1 MNQPKVVLALRLMK
15 MLQNNETLTIDEFA
29 ARLNVVP
36 RTIYRYIDTLKESG
50 FTVVN
55 IKGDIYSLVEMP
67 QPAPEFDKLVYF
79 SDEESYLVN
88 NLIDALSP
96 TNALKAGLKKKLAVI
111 YDSTGIEG
119 FVDRKSN
126 AAHVANLRKAAQ
138 EKKMV
143 ILHNCESANGNDVR
157 DRLVE
162 PFGFTNDFIEV
173 WAYDTESKGNKTF
186 KVQRIGEVE
195 ILDRNWEYEVS
206 HRTQGRDIFRM
217 SGYAN
222 AHVRMQLT
230 VRAKNLLIEEYP
242 LAEKQIVRDGNYWIL
257 DTVVNDFAGICR
269 YYVGL
274 IPEIKVLEGEEFLEY
289 ARAYLKKYAKK
300 IQYRRQW
307 PRR

>member
-1 MNQPKVVLALRLMK
+1 MRLPRSWMLRQGL
-15 MLQNNETLTIDEFA
+15 
-29 ARLNVVP
+29 
-36 RTIYRYIDTLKESG
+36 YIDTLKESG

-55 IKGDIYSLVEMP
+55 ITGNIYSLVEMP
-67 QPAPEFDKLVYF
+67 QPSPEFDKLVYF

-126 AAHVANLRKAAQ
+126 V
-138 EKKMV
+138 
-143 ILHNCESANGNDVR
+143 VR

-173 WAYDTESKGNKTF
+173 WAYDTESKSNKLF

-195 ILDRNWEYEVS
+195 ILDRNWEFESS
-206 HRTQGRDIFRM
+206 HRKQGRDIFRM
-217 SGYAN
+217 TGYAN
-222 AHVRMQLT
+222 VHVRMQLT

-242 LAEKQIVRDGNYWIL
+242 LAEKEISREGNNWIL
-257 DTVVNDFAGICR
+257 DTVVNDLAGICR

-274 IPEIKVLEGEEFLEY
+274 MPEIKVLEGDELLQYVKEY
-289 ARAYLKKYAKK
+289 LNKYGSKL
-300 IQYRRQW
+300 
-307 PRR
+307 

>member
-1 MNQPKVVLALRLMK
+1 MNQPKVVLALRLIK
-15 MLQNNETLTIDEFA
+15 MLQNNEKLTIDEIA
-29 ARLNVVP
+29 ARLDVVP
-36 RTIYRYIDTLKESG
+36 RTIYRYIDTLKEAG
-50 FTVVN
+50 FVVVN
-55 IKGDIYSLVEMP
+55 PKGDIYSMVDMP
-67 QPAPEFDKLVYF
+67 KPAPNFDKLVYF
-79 SDEESYLVN
+79 TDEESYLVN
-88 NLIDALSP
+88 NLIEGISP

-143 ILHNCESANGNDVR
+143 VLHNYESANGNDVR

-173 WAYDTESKGNKTF
+173 WAYDTESKSNKTF

-195 ILDRNWEYEVS
+195 ITERAWEYEIS
-206 HRTQGRDIFRM
+206 HRKQGRDIFRM
-217 SGYAN
+217 TGYAN
-222 AHVRMQLT
+222 SRVRMQLS

-242 LAEKQIVRDGNYWIL
+242 LAEKEITRDGNYWIL

-274 IPEIKVLEGEEFLEY
+274 IPEIKVLEGEEFL
-289 ARAYLKKYAKK
+289 AYVKKYLLKYVAKL
-300 IQYRRQW
+300 
-307 PRR
+307 

>member
-1 MNQPKVVLALRLMK
+1 MNQPKVVLALRLIK
-15 MLQNNETLTIDEFA
+15 ILQNNTNATIDDIA
-29 ARLNVVP
+29 AQLGVTP

-50 FTVVN
+50 FAVINVN
-55 IKGDIYSLVEMP
+55 GNVYSMVEMP
-67 QPAPEFDKLVYF
+67 KTSPVFEKLVYF

-96 TNALKAGLKKKLAVI
+96 TNSLKVGLKKKLAVI

-126 AAHVANLRKAAQ
+126 AAHVASLRKAAQ

-143 ILHNCESANGNDVR
+143 ILHDYESANSNVVR

-162 PFGFTNDFIEV
+162 PFGFTTDFIEV
-173 WAYDTESKGNKTF
+173 WAYDTESKSNKVF

-195 ILDRNWEYEVS
+195 ITDRSWVHESS
-206 HRTQGRDIFRM
+206 HRKVGRDIFRL

-222 AHVRMQLT
+222 SHVRMQLS

-242 LAEKQIVRDGNYWIL
+242 LAEKDITRDGNFWIL

-274 IPEIKVLEGEEFLEY
+274 LPEIKVIEGDDFLEY
-289 ARAYLKKYAKK
+289 VRGYLMKYGSK
-300 IQYRRQW
+300 I
-307 PRR
+307 

>member
-15 MLQNNETLTIDEFA
+15 MLQNNSTLSIDEIA
-29 ARLNVVP
+29 ARLEVVP

-50 FTVVN
+50 FTVIN

-88 NLIDALSP
+88 GLIDALSP
-96 TNALKAGLKKKLAVI
+96 TNALKAGLRKKLAVI
-111 YDSTGIEG
+111 YDNTGIEG

-126 AAHVANLRKAAQ
+126 AAHVASLRKAAQ

-143 ILHNCESANGNDVR
+143 ILHNYESANSNMVR

-173 WAYDTESKGNKTF
+173 WAYDTESKSNKLF

-195 ILDRNWEYEVS
+195 ITERAWEYEIS
-206 HRTQGRDIFRM
+206 HRKQGRDIFRM
-217 SGYAN
+217 TGYAN
-222 AHVRMQLT
+222 SSVRMQLT

-242 LAEKQIVRDGNYWIL
+242 LAEKEITRDGNYWIL

-289 ARAYLKKYAKK
+289 VRKYLKKYSSK
-300 IQYRRQW
+300 I
-307 PRR
+307 

>member
-15 MLQNNETLTIDEFA
+15 MLQNNETRTIDEIA
-29 ARLNVVP
+29 AQLDVVP

-55 IKGDIYSLVEMP
+55 ITGNIYSLVEMP
-67 QPAPEFDKLVYF
+67 QPSPEFDNLVYF
-79 SDEESYLVN
+79 SDEESFLVN

-96 TNALKAGLKKKLAVI
+96 TNALKAGLRKKLAVI

-143 ILHNCESANGNDVR
+143 ILHDYESANSNVVR

-173 WAYDTESKGNKTF
+173 WSYDTESKSNKLF

-195 ILDRNWEYEVS
+195 VLDKNWEYENS
-206 HRTQGRDIFRM
+206 HRKQGRDIFRM
-217 SGYAN
+217 TGYAN
-222 AHVRMQLT
+222 VHVRMQLS

-242 LAEKQIVRDGNYWIL
+242 LAEKEITREGNYWIL
-257 DTVVNDFAGICR
+257 DTIINDPAGICR

-274 IPEIKVLEGEEFLEY
+274 MPEIKVLEGDELLQY
-289 ARAYLKKYAKK
+289 VKDYLNKYGSKL
-300 IQYRRQW
+300 
-307 PRR
+307 

>member
-15 MLQNNETLTIDEFA
+15 MLQNNNTLTIDEIA
-29 ARLNVVP
+29 AQLEVVP
-36 RTIYRYIDTLKESG
+36 RTIYRYIDTFKESG
-50 FTVVN
+50 FTVIN
-55 IKGDIYSLVEMP
+55 ITGNIYSLVEMP
-67 QPAPEFDKLVYF
+67 QPSPEFDKLVYF

-88 NLIDALSP
+88 SLIDALSP
-96 TNALKAGLKKKLAVI
+96 TNALKAGLRKKLAVI
-111 YDSTGIEG
+111 YDNTGIEG

-143 ILHNCESANGNDVR
+143 ILHNYESANSNVVR

-173 WAYDTESKGNKTF
+173 WAYDTESKSNKLF

-195 ILDRNWEYEVS
+195 ITERAWEYEIS
-206 HRTQGRDIFRM
+206 HRKQGRDIFRM
-217 SGYAN
+217 TGYAN
-222 AHVRMQLT
+222 SHVRMQLS

-242 LAEKQIVRDGNYWIL
+242 LAEKEITRDGNFWIL

-274 IPEIKVLEGEEFLEY
+274 ISEIKVLEGDDFLEY
-289 ARAYLKKYAKK
+289 VRAYMKKYISKV
-300 IQYRRQW
+300 
-307 PRR
+307 

>member
-15 MLQNNETLTIDEFA
+15 MLQNNETLTIDEIA

-55 IKGDIYSLVEMP
+55 IKGDIYSMVEMP

-96 TNALKAGLKKKLAVI
+96 TNALKAGLRKKLAVI

-143 ILHNCESANGNDVR
+143 ILHDYESANGNDVR

-173 WAYDTESKGNKTF
+173 WAYDTESKSNKTF

-195 ILDRNWEYEVS
+195 ILDRSWEYEIS

-242 LAEKQIVRDGNYWIL
+242 LAEKQIVRNGNYWIL

-300 IQYRRQW
+300 I
-307 PRR
+307 

>member
-15 MLQNNETLTIDEFA
+15 MLQNNSTLTIDEIA
-29 ARLNVVP
+29 ARLEVVP

-50 FTVVN
+50 FTVIN

-67 QPAPEFDKLVYF
+67 QPAPDFDKLVYF

-96 TNALKAGLKKKLAVI
+96 TNALKAGLRKKLAVI
-111 YDSTGIEG
+111 YDNTGIEG

-126 AAHVANLRKAAQ
+126 AAHVAKLRKAAQ

-143 ILHNCESANGNDVR
+143 ILHNYESANSNVVR

-173 WAYDTESKGNKTF
+173 WAYDTESNSNKLF

-195 ILDRNWEYEVS
+195 ITELAWEYEIS
-206 HRTQGRDIFRM
+206 HRKQGRDIFRM
-217 SGYAN
+217 TGYAN
-222 AHVRMQLT
+222 SRVRMQLS

-242 LAEKQIVRDGNYWIL
+242 LAEKEITRDGNFWIL

-274 IPEIKVLEGEEFLEY
+274 ISEIKVLEGDDFLEY
-289 ARAYLKKYAKK
+289 VRAYMKKYISKP
-300 IQYRRQW
+300 IV
-307 PRR
+307 

>member
-1 MNQPKVVLALRLMK
+1 MNQPKVVLALRLIK
-15 MLQNNETLTIDEFA
+15 MLQNNEKLTIDEIA
-29 ARLNVVP
+29 ARLDVVP
-36 RTIYRYIDTLKESG
+36 RTIYRYIDTLKEAG
-50 FTVVN
+50 FVVVN
-55 IKGDIYSLVEMP
+55 PKGDIYSMVDMP
-67 QPAPEFDKLVYF
+67 KPAPNFDKLVYF
-79 SDEESYLVN
+79 TDEESYLVN

-96 TNALKAGLKKKLAVI
+96 TNALKAGLRKKLAVI

-143 ILHNCESANGNDVR
+143 VLHNYESANGNDVR

-173 WAYDTESKGNKTF
+173 WAYDTESKSNKTF

-195 ILDRNWEYEVS
+195 ITERAWEYEIS
-206 HRTQGRDIFRM
+206 HRKQGRDIFRM
-217 SGYAN
+217 TGYAN
-222 AHVRMQLT
+222 SRVRMQLS

-242 LAEKQIVRDGNYWIL
+242 LAEKEITRDGNYWIL

-274 IPEIKVLEGEEFLEY
+274 IPEIKVLEGEEFL
-289 ARAYLKKYAKK
+289 AYVKKYLLKYVAKL
-300 IQYRRQW
+300 
-307 PRR
+307 

>member
-15 MLQNNETLTIDEFA
+15 MLQNNSTLTIDEIA
-29 ARLNVVP
+29 ARLEVVP

-50 FTVVN
+50 FTVIN

-96 TNALKAGLKKKLAVI
+96 TNALKAGLRKKLAVI
-111 YDSTGIEG
+111 YDNTGIEG

-126 AAHVANLRKAAQ
+126 AAHVAKLRKAAQ

-143 ILHNCESANGNDVR
+143 ILHNYESVNSNVVR

-173 WAYDTESKGNKTF
+173 WAYDTESNSNKLF

-195 ILDRNWEYEVS
+195 ITELAWEYEIS
-206 HRTQGRDIFRM
+206 HRKQGRDIFRM
-217 SGYAN
+217 TGYVN
-222 AHVRMQLT
+222 SRVRMQLS

-242 LAEKQIVRDGNYWIL
+242 LAEKEITRDGNFWIL

-289 ARAYLKKYAKK
+289 VRAYMKKYINKV
-300 IQYRRQW
+300 
-307 PRR
+307 

>member
-15 MLQNNETLTIDEFA
+15 MLQNNNTLTIDEIA
-29 ARLNVVP
+29 ARLDVVP

-55 IKGDIYSLVEMP
+55 IKGDIYSMVEMP

-96 TNALKAGLKKKLAVI
+96 TNALKAGLRKKLAAI
-111 YDSTGIEG
+111 YDTTGIEG

-138 EKKMV
+138 DKKMV
-143 ILHNCESANGNDVR
+143 ILHNYESANSNMVR

-173 WAYDTESKGNKTF
+173 WAYDTESKSNKLF

-195 ILDRNWEYEVS
+195 ITERAWEYEIS
-206 HRTQGRDIFRM
+206 HRKQGRDIFRM
-217 SGYAN
+217 TGYAN
-222 AHVRMQLT
+222 ARVRMQLS

-242 LAEKQIVRDGNYWIL
+242 LAEKEITRDGNYWIL

-274 IPEIKVLEGEEFLEY
+274 IPEIKVLEGEDFLEY
-289 ARAYLKKYAKK
+289 VRKYLIKYGSKV
-300 IQYRRQW
+300 
-307 PRR
+307 

>member
-1 MNQPKVVLALRLMK
+1 MNQPKVVLELRLMK
-15 MLQNNETLTIDEFA
+15 MLQNNSTLTIDEIA
-29 ARLNVVP
+29 ARLEVVP

-50 FTVVN
+50 FTVIN
-55 IKGDIYSLVEMP
+55 IKGDIYNLVEMP
-67 QPAPEFDKLVYF
+67 QPSPEFDKLVYF

-96 TNALKAGLKKKLAVI
+96 TNALKAGLRKKLAVI
-111 YDSTGIEG
+111 YDNTGIEG

-126 AAHVANLRKAAQ
+126 AAHVAKLRKAAQ

-143 ILHNCESANGNDVR
+143 ILHNYESANSNVVR

-173 WAYDTESKGNKTF
+173 WAYDTESNSNKLF

-195 ILDRNWEYEVS
+195 ITELAWEYEIS
-206 HRTQGRDIFRM
+206 HRKQGRDIFRM
-217 SGYAN
+217 TGYVN
-222 AHVRMQLT
+222 SRVRMQLS

-242 LAEKQIVRDGNYWIL
+242 LAEKEITRDGSFWIL

-274 IPEIKVLEGEEFLEY
+274 ISKIKVLEGDDFLEY
-289 ARAYLKKYAKK
+289 VRAYMKKYINKV
-300 IQYRRQW
+300 
-307 PRR
+307 

>member
-15 MLQNNETLTIDEFA
+15 ILQNNSTLTIDEVA
-29 ARLNVVP
+29 ARLEVVP

-50 FTVVN
+50 FTVIN
-55 IKGDIYSLVEMP
+55 IKGDIYSMVEMP

-88 NLIDALSP
+88 GLIDALSP
-96 TNALKAGLKKKLAVI
+96 TNALKAGLRKKLAAI
-111 YDSTGIEG
+111 YDTTGIEG

-143 ILHNCESANGNDVR
+143 ILHNYESANSNVVR

-173 WAYDTESKGNKTF
+173 WAYDTESKSNKLF

-195 ILDRNWEYEVS
+195 ITGRAWEYEIS
-206 HRTQGRDIFRM
+206 HRKQGRDIFRM
-217 SGYAN
+217 TGYAN
-222 AHVRMQLT
+222 SRVRMQLS

-242 LAEKQIVRDGNYWIL
+242 LAEKEITRDGNYWIL

-289 ARAYLKKYAKK
+289 VRAYMKKYINKV
-300 IQYRRQW
+300 
-307 PRR
+307 

>member
-1 MNQPKVVLALRLMK
+1 M
-15 MLQNNETLTIDEFA
+15 
-29 ARLNVVP
+29 
-36 RTIYRYIDTLKESG
+36 
-50 FTVVN
+50 
-55 IKGDIYSLVEMP
+55 
-67 QPAPEFDKLVYF
+67 YF

-143 ILHNCESANGNDVR
+143 ILHNYESANGNDVR

-300 IQYRRQW
+300 IQYRRRW

>member
-1 MNQPKVVLALRLMK
+1 
-15 MLQNNETLTIDEFA
+15 
-29 ARLNVVP
+29 
-36 RTIYRYIDTLKESG
+36 
-50 FTVVN
+50 
-55 IKGDIYSLVEMP
+55 MP

-96 TNALKAGLKKKLAVI
+96 TNALKAGIRKKLAVI
-111 YDSTGIEG
+111 YDNTGIEG

-126 AAHVANLRKAAQ
+126 AAHVAKLRKAAQ

-143 ILHNCESANGNDVR
+143 ILHNYESANSNVVR

-173 WAYDTESKGNKTF
+173 WAYDTESNSNKLF

-195 ILDRNWEYEVS
+195 ITELAWEYEIS
-206 HRTQGRDIFRM
+206 HRKQGRDIFRM
-217 SGYAN
+217 TGYAN
-222 AHVRMQLT
+222 SRVRMQLS

-242 LAEKQIVRDGNYWIL
+242 LAEKEITRDGNFWIL

-274 IPEIKVLEGEEFLEY
+274 ISEIKVLEGDDFLEY
-289 ARAYLKKYAKK
+289 VRAYMKKYINKV
-300 IQYRRQW
+300 
-307 PRR
+307 

>member
-1 MNQPKVVLALRLMK
+1 MNQPKVVLALRLIK
-15 MLQNNETLTIDEFA
+15 MLQNNEKQTIDEIA
-29 ARLNVVP
+29 ARLDVVP
-36 RTIYRYIDTLKESG
+36 RTIYRYIDTLKEAG
-50 FTVVN
+50 FVVVN
-55 IKGDIYSLVEMP
+55 PKGDIYSMVDMP
-67 QPAPEFDKLVYF
+67 KPAPNFDKLVYF
-79 SDEESYLVN
+79 TDEESYLVN
-88 NLIDALSP
+88 NLIEGISP

-111 YDSTGIEG
+111 YDSTNIEG

-138 EKKMV
+138 DKKMV
-143 ILHNCESANGNDVR
+143 ILHDYESANGNDVR

-162 PFGFTNDFIEV
+162 PFGFTNDFIEA
-173 WAYDTESKGNKTF
+173 WAYDTESKSNKTF

-195 ILDRNWEYEVS
+195 ITDRSWEYEIS

-230 VRAKNLLIEEYP
+230 VRAKNLLIEECP
-242 LAEKQIVRDGNYWIL
+242 LAEKEITRDGNYWIL
-257 DTVVNDFAGICR
+257 DTVINDFAGICR

-289 ARAYLKKYAKK
+289 ARAYMNKYAKK
-300 IQYRRQW
+300 I
-307 PRR
+307 

>member
-1 MNQPKVVLALRLMK
+1 MNQPKVVIALRLIK
-15 MLQNNETLTIDEFA
+15 LLQNNIYLTVDDVA
-29 ARLNVVP
+29 AQLGVVP

-50 FTVVN
+50 FTVIN

-96 TNALKAGLKKKLAVI
+96 TNALKAGLRRKLAVI

-119 FVDRKSN
+119 FVNRKSN

-138 EKKMV
+138 DKKMV
-143 ILHNCESANGNDVR
+143 ILHNYESANSNVVR

-173 WAYDTESKGNKTF
+173 WAYDTESKSNKLF
-186 KVQRIGEVE
+186 KVQRIGDVE
-195 ILDRNWEYEVS
+195 ITERAWEYEIS
-206 HRTQGRDIFRM
+206 HRKQGRDIFRM
-217 SGYAN
+217 TGYAN
-222 AHVRMQLT
+222 SHVRMQLS

-242 LAEKQIVRDGNYWIL
+242 LAEKAITRDGNYWIL
-257 DTVVNDFAGICR
+257 DTIVNDFAGICR

-289 ARAYLKKYAKK
+289 VRAYMKKYINKV
-300 IQYRRQW
+300 
-307 PRR
+307 

>member
-15 MLQNNETLTIDEFA
+15 MLQNNSTLTIDEIA
-29 ARLNVVP
+29 ARLEVVP

-50 FTVVN
+50 FTVIN

-67 QPAPEFDKLVYF
+67 QPAPDFDKLVYF

-96 TNALKAGLKKKLAVI
+96 TNALKAGLRKKLAVI
-111 YDSTGIEG
+111 YDNTGIEG

-126 AAHVANLRKAAQ
+126 AAHVAKLRKAAQ

-143 ILHNCESANGNDVR
+143 ILHNYESVNSNVVR

-173 WAYDTESKGNKTF
+173 WAYDTESNSNKLF

-195 ILDRNWEYEVS
+195 ITELAWEYEIS
-206 HRTQGRDIFRM
+206 HRKQGRDIFRM
-217 SGYAN
+217 TGYAN
-222 AHVRMQLT
+222 SRVRMQLS

-242 LAEKQIVRDGNYWIL
+242 LAEKEITRDGNFWIL

-289 ARAYLKKYAKK
+289 VRAYMKKYISKV
-300 IQYRRQW
+300 
-307 PRR
+307 

>member
-15 MLQNNETLTIDEFA
+15 MLQNNSTLTIDEIA
-29 ARLNVVP
+29 ARLEVVP

-50 FTVVN
+50 FTVIN

-96 TNALKAGLKKKLAVI
+96 TNALKAGLRKKLAVI
-111 YDSTGIEG
+111 YDNTGIEG

-126 AAHVANLRKAAQ
+126 AAHVAKLRKAAQ
-138 EKKMV
+138 EKKMF
-143 ILHNCESANGNDVR
+143 ILHNYESVNSKVVR

-173 WAYDTESKGNKTF
+173 WAYDTESNSNKLF

-195 ILDRNWEYEVS
+195 ITELAWEYEIS
-206 HRTQGRDIFRM
+206 HRKQGRDIFRM
-217 SGYAN
+217 TGYAN
-222 AHVRMQLT
+222 SRVRMQLS

-242 LAEKQIVRDGNYWIL
+242 LAEKEITRDGNFWIL

-274 IPEIKVLEGEEFLEY
+274 ISKIKVLEGDDFLEY
-289 ARAYLKKYAKK
+289 VRAYMKKYINKV
-300 IQYRRQW
+300 
-307 PRR
+307 